1 MQVNISSKHMQ
12 VTPAIE
18 EYASKKIE
26 KFPRYFNRVQQV
38 EVVIDKARNGYT
50 VEIITNVEHHEAF
63 VANSSHEDLYACL
76 DLGIDK
82 SIRQLKDHKSRVR
95 DNKHR
100 TPMSGNE
107 A

>member
-1 MQVNISSKHMQ
+1 MHVRISSKHLQ

-38 EVVIDKARNGYT
+38 EVVIDKSRNGYT
-50 VEIITNVEHHEAF
+50 VEIITDVEHHEPI
-63 VANSSHEDLYACL
+63 VATSSHEDLYACL
-76 DLGIDK
+76 DLGIDR
-82 SIRQLKDHKSRVR
+82 SLRQLKDHKSRVR
-95 DNKHR
+95 DHKHK
-100 TPMSGNE
+100 TPMSGTE

>member
-1 MQVNISSKHMQ
+1 MQVNISSKHIN

-38 EVVIDKARNGYT
+38 EVLIDKTRNGYN
-50 VEIITNVEHHEAF
+50 VEIITNVEHHEPF
-63 VANSSHEDLYACL
+63 VASGIHEDLYACL
-76 DLGIDK
+76 DLGIDR
-82 SIRQLKDHKSRVR
+82 SLRQLKDHKSRVR
-95 DNKHR
+95 DNKHK
-100 TPMSGNE
+100 TPMSGTE